1 MSKELEAYDTVFN
14 HLNNCTC
21 QEGKFLVRSALDRIY
36 QALKRN
42 EPMKV
47 ISFDSSSYFGMLGYF
62 RCPKCGEILT
72 KGYYNYCPDCGQ
84 KLDWGDNK

>member
-1 MSKELEAYDTVFN
+1 MSKELEALEILSDTARFGGDYGN
-14 HLNNCTC
+14 I
-21 QEGKFLVRSALDRIY
+21 DRQAYLILE

-47 ISFDSSSYFGMLGYF
+47 VSFDSSSYFGMLGYF

-84 KLDWGDNK
+84 RIDWS